1 MALLITPADQSF
13 SRCVRER
20 TNWTCE
26 VCGRY
31 HPEGNSRM
39 GLHCSHWMGRGNWS
53 TRFDPRNAFS
63 QCWPC
68 HRDMGSNAPYFADWV
83 AECLG
88 TNVAFE
94 VRALSSK
101 PAKGIRKQVP
111 DIAKHYRR
119 QHKLMQ
125 AIRAEGWQGR
135 IEFAPYGTDGDPW
148 IQQPWREAMR
158 EDACPT

>member
-1 MALLITPADQSF
+1 MSLLITPADAAF
-13 SRCVRER
+13 SKAIRER

-26 VCGRY
+26 VCGKY
-31 HPEGNSRM
+31 YPEWEKKRM

-63 QCWPC
+63 HCWGC
-68 HRDMGSNAPYFADWV
+68 HRDMAADKNYFADWV
-83 AECLG
+83 AEQIG

-94 VRALSSK
+94 VRALANK
-101 PAKGIRKQVP
+101 PARGIRKQVP

-125 AIRAEGWQGR
+125 AIRADGWQGR
-135 IEFAPYGTDGDPW
+135 IEFVPYGVDADPY
-148 IQQPWREAMR
+148 IPDSEQVWRKIL
-158 EDACPT
+158 